1 MSTQNRI
8 IPLYPFLTAIY
19 PILFLLSVNVTDVGL
34 KSGFRSAALMLAFAI
49 ITFAIALVVTHNA
62 HRSALTSFI
71 ITLCFFLIFF
81 VVYAPAYHA
90 LREVSLGGE
99 TLGRHRYL
107 IPAAFLL
114 LVAAGVTVIWFSRG
128 LTAGMQRSIT
138 RILNL
143 VTVIL
148 VLIPSFTIIAYA
160 VKKQHVLA
168 TTQDNL
174 PAIEQS
180 LTTKA
185 GNVPDIYYLIL
196 DMHTSDAVMQ
206 DLMNYDDS
214 AFTRA
219 LEERGFFVAKC
230 ARSNYPNTQYS
241 ITSSLNMNYLQE
253 MTDAYDIPYLYPLL
267 QSSLVQRTLSETG
280 YKVYAF
286 ESGYPFTELVDA
298 DKYFSPVMSAV
309 YLLTYPGLTTFE
321 SLLMQVSGGRVLYES
336 REQLS
341 QKMQYIIDAPYVEY
355 RDRIIYALD
364 TIPALVAEPGPKFV
378 FAHILAPHDP
388 FVFDEDG
395 GTAFR
400 RTPFSMDKDPE
411 FGEGYGWE
419 PYSEGYINEIIYLH
433 KLIISIVDKLQ
444 QDSQVPP
451 VIIIQGD
458 HGIPRLGLVDAQYEI
473 YSAYYVAG
481 VDTTFLYDTITPVNT
496 FRLIFNALFG
506 SHYEK
511 LPEVIYQQGD
521 DGAFQTVDAKLTCPA
536 EFDSL
541 TAEGEDQ
548 ITPDD

>member
-1 MSTQNRI
+1 MSKKNRI

-19 PILFLLSVNVTDVGL
+19 PILFLLSVNVKEIGL
-34 KSGFRSAALMLAFAI
+34 ESGFRAAALMLAFAI

-62 HRSALTSFI
+62 HRGALTSFI

-81 VVYAPAYHA
+81 IIYAPAYHA
-90 LREVSLGGE
+90 LRAVSLDGE

-107 IPAAFLL
+107 MPATFLL
-114 LVAAGVTVIWFSRG
+114 LVAAGIAMIWFSGR
-128 LTAGMQRSIT
+128 LTAGKLRSIT
-138 RILNL
+138 QILNL
-143 VTVIL
+143 VTLIL
-148 VLIPSFTIIAYA
+148 VLIPTVTIIAYG
-160 VKKQHVLA
+160 VKKQQVLA
-168 TTQDNL
+168 STQDNL

-180 LTTKA
+180 ITPTS
-185 GNVPDIYYLIL
+185 GDVPDIYYLIL

-206 DLMNYDDS
+206 ELMNYDNS

-253 MTDAYDIPYLYPLL
+253 ITDTYDIPSLYPLL
-267 QSSLVQRTLSETG
+267 QSSLVQRTLTTAG

-286 ESGYPFTELVDA
+286 ESGYPFTELA
-298 DKYFSPVMSAV
+298 ETDKFYSPVMGTV
-309 YLLTYPGLTTFE
+309 DLLTYPGLTAFE

-355 RDRIIYALD
+355 RDRILYALD
-364 TIPALVAEPGPKFV
+364 TIPSLVMEPGPKFV

-395 GTAFR
+395 STAFR
-400 RTPFSMDKDPE
+400 RTPFLMDKDPE

-419 PYSEGYINEIIYLH
+419 PYSEGYIDEIIYLH
-433 KLIISIVDKLQ
+433 QRIISIVDTLQ

-481 VDTTFLYDTITPVNT
+481 ADTTFLYDTITPVNT
-496 FRLIFNALFG
+496 FRLLFNALFG
-506 SHYEK
+506 THYDK
-511 LPEVIYQQGD
+511 LAEVIYQQGD
-521 DGAFQTVDAKLTCPA
+521 DGAFQPVDAKLTCPA

-541 TAEGEDQ
+541 PVDGEDQ
-548 ITPDD
+548 ITNDD